1 MCWGKM
7 REKEEEALLNRPKRP
22 KSAYLIFASENR
34 QKIVA
39 EELGGNGNNINAVYK
54 AIVTA
59 WNALSDEAK
68 QPYMETNAKDKERS

>member
-34 QKIVA
+34 QKIV
-39 EELGGNGNNINAVYK
+39 EEEFGGNGSNMTAVTG
-54 AIVTA
+54 AIAKA
-59 WNALSDEAK
+59 WNALIGFYLTHGGAG
-68 QPYMETNAKDKERS
+68 